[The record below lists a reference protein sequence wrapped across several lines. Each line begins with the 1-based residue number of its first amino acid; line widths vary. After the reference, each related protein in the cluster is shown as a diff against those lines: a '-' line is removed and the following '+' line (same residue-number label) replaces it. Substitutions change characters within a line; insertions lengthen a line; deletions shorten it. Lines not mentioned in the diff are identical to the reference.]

1 MSVENYNIDKVVQ
14 VCKAI
19 ANENRLKVLYL
30 IADREMSVGELMKK
44 VDLSQSA
51 LSQHLAV
58 LRGYNIV
65 RTRRS
70 AQVIYYQLKSEKVK
84 RILQLLAELF

>member
-1 MSVENYNIDKVVQ
+1 MSVKNYNIDKAVQ

-30 IADREMSVGELMKK
+30 IADREMSVGELMKE

-65 RTRRS
+65 KTRRN
-70 AQVIYYQLKSEKVK
+70 AQVIYYQLKSDKVK
-84 RILQLLAELF
+84 KILQLLAELF